1 MTTATSQG
9 EAHEVAK
16 ENKKA
21 IQARNLRTGVLFT
34 APALIILAIFVFY
47 PAIQTFITS
56 LTNGRINSNA
66 RRPAKFIGFQNYI
79 TLFQS
84 QDFWTDVK
92 NTLVYAVLYA
102 PIVVIIALAFALLLN
117 RKDLK
122 FVGFFRTCMFLP
134 FVISLTV
141 AAIAWQFILSPSLGL
156 IPYWVSLLG
165 GPSHLDLLGTRETS
179 MATIVFI
186 TVWKNFGYFMVI
198 FLAGLQGISAELYE
212 AASLDGASAWQK
224 FRYITLPALRPTFN
238 YVVIFGLIGSFQ
250 VFDQVFILTSGGP
263 ARSTETIVYR
273 IYTEAFG
280 NGKLGYASALS
291 YVLLIMTLIVGLIQL
306 YTNNKHEKEEIA
318 CNLHETDRGTGIRKR
333 SHQRRKRTS
342 AQAGARQAHHQ
353 PDAELRRAGTG
364 DVPHDLPADH
374 RRDRLVHAERRHAD
388 LAAEDHSE
396 RVDARQLHEPV
407 PAPADRARAAQHH
420 RVRRRGHDH
429 LRVLRLAR
437 RLSRVDFKGRGIL
450 LAVLIATMMI
460 PAMALLIPVYKL
472 LGSMGLVNSY
482 LGIIIPRMADVG
494 GIFLLRQFFISIPK
508 DLDNAARI
516 DGAGEFRI
524 FAQIILPNAVPAI
537 LTVGMFNFM
546 GNWNDLLWPLIMT
559 SKPETR
565 TITAGL
571 AMLTGHGSSV
581 TPYGVVMA
589 GALISAL
596 PLLIVFFF
604 VQKRFVEGIAMTG
617 MK

>member
-1 MTTATSQG
+1 MSTATATSMKLTAEQ
-9 EAHEVAK
+9 ES
-16 ENKKA
+16 ENARINAENERLRK
-21 IQARNLRTGVLFT
+21 QARAKRT
-34 APALIILAIFVFY
+34 I
-47 PAIQTFITS
+47 S
-56 LTNGRINSNA
+56 LTLSYVA
-66 RRPAKFIGFQNYI
+66 LA
-79 TLFQS
+79 
-84 QDFWTDVK
+84 
-92 NTLVYAVLYA
+92 LVTFLMIF
-102 PIVVIIALAFALLLN
+102 PLIIVVIVSFTPNAVTQTWPPKIIPSAWTLDNYTSLFWRLPIGRELLN
-117 RKDLK
+117 
-122 FVGFFRTCMFLP
+122 
-134 FVISLTV
+134 
-141 AAIAWQFILSPSLGL
+141 
-156 IPYWVSLLG
+156 
-165 GPSHLDLLGTRETS
+165 
-179 MATIVFI
+179 TIVF
-186 TVWKNFGYFMVI
+186 
-198 FLAGLQGISAELYE
+198 
-212 AASLDGASAWQK
+212 
-224 FRYITLPALRPTFN
+224 
-238 YVVIFGLIGSFQ
+238 
-250 VFDQVFILTSGGP
+250 
-263 ARSTETIVYR
+263 
-273 IYTEAFG
+273 
-280 NGKLGYASALS
+280 
-291 YVLLIMTLIVGLIQL
+291 
-306 YTNNKHEKEEIA
+306 
-318 CNLHETDRGTGIRKR
+318 
-333 SHQRRKRTS
+333 
-342 AQAGARQAHHQ
+342 AGAVTIISVFF
-353 PDAELRRAGTG
+353 DS
-364 DVPHDLPADH
+364 
-374 RRDRLVHAERRHAD
+374 
-388 LAAEDHSE
+388 LAAY
-396 RVDARQLHEPV
+396 
-407 PAPADRARAAQHH
+407 
-420 RVRRRGHDH
+420 G
-429 LRVLRLAR
+429 
-437 RLSRVDFKGRGIL
+437 LSRVDFKGRGIL

>member
-1 MTTATSQG
+1 MSTATATSMKLTAEQ
-9 EAHEVAK
+9 ES
-16 ENKKA
+16 ENARINAENERLRK
-21 IQARNLRTGVLFT
+21 QARAKRT
-34 APALIILAIFVFY
+34 I
-47 PAIQTFITS
+47 S
-56 LTNGRINSNA
+56 LTLSYVVLA
-66 RRPAKFIGFQNYI
+66 
-79 TLFQS
+79 
-84 QDFWTDVK
+84 
-92 NTLVYAVLYA
+92 LVTFLMIF
-102 PIVVIIALAFALLLN
+102 PLIIVVIVSFTPNAVPQTWPPKIIPSAWTLDNYTSLFQRLPIGRELLN
-117 RKDLK
+117 
-122 FVGFFRTCMFLP
+122 
-134 FVISLTV
+134 
-141 AAIAWQFILSPSLGL
+141 
-156 IPYWVSLLG
+156 
-165 GPSHLDLLGTRETS
+165 
-179 MATIVFI
+179 TIVF
-186 TVWKNFGYFMVI
+186 
-198 FLAGLQGISAELYE
+198 
-212 AASLDGASAWQK
+212 
-224 FRYITLPALRPTFN
+224 
-238 YVVIFGLIGSFQ
+238 
-250 VFDQVFILTSGGP
+250 
-263 ARSTETIVYR
+263 
-273 IYTEAFG
+273 
-280 NGKLGYASALS
+280 
-291 YVLLIMTLIVGLIQL
+291 
-306 YTNNKHEKEEIA
+306 
-318 CNLHETDRGTGIRKR
+318 
-333 SHQRRKRTS
+333 
-342 AQAGARQAHHQ
+342 AGAVTIISVFF
-353 PDAELRRAGTG
+353 DS
-364 DVPHDLPADH
+364 
-374 RRDRLVHAERRHAD
+374 
-388 LAAEDHSE
+388 LAAY
-396 RVDARQLHEPV
+396 
-407 PAPADRARAAQHH
+407 
-420 RVRRRGHDH
+420 G
-429 LRVLRLAR
+429 
-437 RLSRVDFKGRGIL
+437 LSRVDFKGRGIL

>member
-1 MTTATSQG
+1 MSTATATSMKLTAEQ
-9 EAHEVAK
+9 ES
-16 ENKKA
+16 ENARINAENERLRK
-21 IQARNLRTGVLFT
+21 QARAKRT
-34 APALIILAIFVFY
+34 I
-47 PAIQTFITS
+47 S
-56 LTNGRINSNA
+56 LTLSYVA
-66 RRPAKFIGFQNYI
+66 LA
-79 TLFQS
+79 
-84 QDFWTDVK
+84 
-92 NTLVYAVLYA
+92 LVTFLMIF
-102 PIVVIIALAFALLLN
+102 PLIIVVIVSFTPNAVTQTWPPKIIPSAWTLDNYTSLFQ
-117 RKDLK
+117 R
-122 FVGFFRTCMFLP
+122 LP
-134 FVISLTV
+134 I
-141 AAIAWQFILSPSLGL
+141 G
-156 IPYWVSLLG
+156 
-165 GPSHLDLLGTRETS
+165 RELVN
-179 MATIVFI
+179 TIVF
-186 TVWKNFGYFMVI
+186 
-198 FLAGLQGISAELYE
+198 
-212 AASLDGASAWQK
+212 
-224 FRYITLPALRPTFN
+224 
-238 YVVIFGLIGSFQ
+238 
-250 VFDQVFILTSGGP
+250 
-263 ARSTETIVYR
+263 
-273 IYTEAFG
+273 
-280 NGKLGYASALS
+280 
-291 YVLLIMTLIVGLIQL
+291 
-306 YTNNKHEKEEIA
+306 
-318 CNLHETDRGTGIRKR
+318 
-333 SHQRRKRTS
+333 
-342 AQAGARQAHHQ
+342 AGAVTIISVFF
-353 PDAELRRAGTG
+353 DS
-364 DVPHDLPADH
+364 
-374 RRDRLVHAERRHAD
+374 
-388 LAAEDHSE
+388 LAAY
-396 RVDARQLHEPV
+396 
-407 PAPADRARAAQHH
+407 
-420 RVRRRGHDH
+420 G
-429 LRVLRLAR
+429 
-437 RLSRVDFKGRGIL
+437 LSRVDFKGRGIL

>member
-1 MTTATSQG
+1 MSTATATSVKLTTEQ
-9 EAHEVAK
+9 ES
-16 ENKKA
+16 ENARINAENERLRK
-21 IQARNLRTGVLFT
+21 QARAKRT
-34 APALIILAIFVFY
+34 I
-47 PAIQTFITS
+47 S
-56 LTNGRINSNA
+56 LTLSYVA
-66 RRPAKFIGFQNYI
+66 LA
-79 TLFQS
+79 
-84 QDFWTDVK
+84 
-92 NTLVYAVLYA
+92 LVTFLMIF
-102 PIVVIIALAFALLLN
+102 PLIIVVIVSFTPNAVTQTWPPKIIPSAWTLDNYTSLFQRLPVGRELLN
-117 RKDLK
+117 
-122 FVGFFRTCMFLP
+122 
-134 FVISLTV
+134 
-141 AAIAWQFILSPSLGL
+141 
-156 IPYWVSLLG
+156 
-165 GPSHLDLLGTRETS
+165 
-179 MATIVFI
+179 TIVF
-186 TVWKNFGYFMVI
+186 
-198 FLAGLQGISAELYE
+198 
-212 AASLDGASAWQK
+212 
-224 FRYITLPALRPTFN
+224 
-238 YVVIFGLIGSFQ
+238 
-250 VFDQVFILTSGGP
+250 
-263 ARSTETIVYR
+263 
-273 IYTEAFG
+273 
-280 NGKLGYASALS
+280 
-291 YVLLIMTLIVGLIQL
+291 
-306 YTNNKHEKEEIA
+306 
-318 CNLHETDRGTGIRKR
+318 
-333 SHQRRKRTS
+333 
-342 AQAGARQAHHQ
+342 AGAVTIISVFF
-353 PDAELRRAGTG
+353 DS
-364 DVPHDLPADH
+364 
-374 RRDRLVHAERRHAD
+374 
-388 LAAEDHSE
+388 LAAY
-396 RVDARQLHEPV
+396 
-407 PAPADRARAAQHH
+407 
-420 RVRRRGHDH
+420 G
-429 LRVLRLAR
+429 
-437 RLSRVDFKGRGIL
+437 LSRVDFKGRGIL

>member
-1 MTTATSQG
+1 MSTATATSMKLTAEQ
-9 EAHEVAK
+9 ES
-16 ENKKA
+16 ENARINAENERLRK
-21 IQARNLRTGVLFT
+21 QARAKRT
-34 APALIILAIFVFY
+34 I
-47 PAIQTFITS
+47 S
-56 LTNGRINSNA
+56 LTLSYVA
-66 RRPAKFIGFQNYI
+66 LA
-79 TLFQS
+79 
-84 QDFWTDVK
+84 
-92 NTLVYAVLYA
+92 LVTFLMIF
-102 PIVVIIALAFALLLN
+102 PLTIVVIVSFTPNAVTQTWPPKIIPSAWTLDNYTSLFQRLPIGRELLN
-117 RKDLK
+117 
-122 FVGFFRTCMFLP
+122 
-134 FVISLTV
+134 
-141 AAIAWQFILSPSLGL
+141 
-156 IPYWVSLLG
+156 
-165 GPSHLDLLGTRETS
+165 
-179 MATIVFI
+179 TIVF
-186 TVWKNFGYFMVI
+186 
-198 FLAGLQGISAELYE
+198 
-212 AASLDGASAWQK
+212 
-224 FRYITLPALRPTFN
+224 
-238 YVVIFGLIGSFQ
+238 
-250 VFDQVFILTSGGP
+250 
-263 ARSTETIVYR
+263 
-273 IYTEAFG
+273 
-280 NGKLGYASALS
+280 
-291 YVLLIMTLIVGLIQL
+291 
-306 YTNNKHEKEEIA
+306 
-318 CNLHETDRGTGIRKR
+318 
-333 SHQRRKRTS
+333 
-342 AQAGARQAHHQ
+342 AGAVTIISVFF
-353 PDAELRRAGTG
+353 DS
-364 DVPHDLPADH
+364 
-374 RRDRLVHAERRHAD
+374 
-388 LAAEDHSE
+388 LAAY
-396 RVDARQLHEPV
+396 
-407 PAPADRARAAQHH
+407 
-420 RVRRRGHDH
+420 G
-429 LRVLRLAR
+429 
-437 RLSRVDFKGRGIL
+437 LSRVDFKGRGIL

>member
-1 MTTATSQG
+1 MSTATATSMKLTAEQ
-9 EAHEVAK
+9 ES
-16 ENKKA
+16 ENARINAENERLRK
-21 IQARNLRTGVLFT
+21 QARAKRT
-34 APALIILAIFVFY
+34 I
-47 PAIQTFITS
+47 S
-56 LTNGRINSNA
+56 LTLSYVA
-66 RRPAKFIGFQNYI
+66 LA
-79 TLFQS
+79 
-84 QDFWTDVK
+84 
-92 NTLVYAVLYA
+92 LVTFLMIF
-102 PIVVIIALAFALLLN
+102 PLIIVVIVSFTPNAVTQTWPPKIIPSAWTLDNYTSLFQRLPLGRELLN
-117 RKDLK
+117 
-122 FVGFFRTCMFLP
+122 
-134 FVISLTV
+134 
-141 AAIAWQFILSPSLGL
+141 
-156 IPYWVSLLG
+156 
-165 GPSHLDLLGTRETS
+165 
-179 MATIVFI
+179 TIVF
-186 TVWKNFGYFMVI
+186 
-198 FLAGLQGISAELYE
+198 
-212 AASLDGASAWQK
+212 
-224 FRYITLPALRPTFN
+224 
-238 YVVIFGLIGSFQ
+238 
-250 VFDQVFILTSGGP
+250 
-263 ARSTETIVYR
+263 
-273 IYTEAFG
+273 
-280 NGKLGYASALS
+280 
-291 YVLLIMTLIVGLIQL
+291 
-306 YTNNKHEKEEIA
+306 
-318 CNLHETDRGTGIRKR
+318 
-333 SHQRRKRTS
+333 
-342 AQAGARQAHHQ
+342 AGAVTIISVFF
-353 PDAELRRAGTG
+353 DS
-364 DVPHDLPADH
+364 
-374 RRDRLVHAERRHAD
+374 
-388 LAAEDHSE
+388 LAAY
-396 RVDARQLHEPV
+396 
-407 PAPADRARAAQHH
+407 
-420 RVRRRGHDH
+420 G
-429 LRVLRLAR
+429 
-437 RLSRVDFKGRGIL
+437 LSRVDFKGRGIL

>member
-1 MTTATSQG
+1 MSTATATSMKLTAEQ
-9 EAHEVAK
+9 ES
-16 ENKKA
+16 ENARINAENERLRK
-21 IQARNLRTGVLFT
+21 QARAKRT
-34 APALIILAIFVFY
+34 I
-47 PAIQTFITS
+47 S
-56 LTNGRINSNA
+56 LTLSYVA
-66 RRPAKFIGFQNYI
+66 
-79 TLFQS
+79 LE
-84 QDFWTDVK
+84 
-92 NTLVYAVLYA
+92 LVTFLMIF
-102 PIVVIIALAFALLLN
+102 PLIIVVIVSFTPNAVTQTWPPKIIPSAWTLDNYTSLFQRLPIGRELLN
-117 RKDLK
+117 
-122 FVGFFRTCMFLP
+122 
-134 FVISLTV
+134 
-141 AAIAWQFILSPSLGL
+141 
-156 IPYWVSLLG
+156 
-165 GPSHLDLLGTRETS
+165 
-179 MATIVFI
+179 TIVF
-186 TVWKNFGYFMVI
+186 
-198 FLAGLQGISAELYE
+198 
-212 AASLDGASAWQK
+212 
-224 FRYITLPALRPTFN
+224 
-238 YVVIFGLIGSFQ
+238 
-250 VFDQVFILTSGGP
+250 
-263 ARSTETIVYR
+263 
-273 IYTEAFG
+273 
-280 NGKLGYASALS
+280 
-291 YVLLIMTLIVGLIQL
+291 
-306 YTNNKHEKEEIA
+306 
-318 CNLHETDRGTGIRKR
+318 
-333 SHQRRKRTS
+333 
-342 AQAGARQAHHQ
+342 AGAVTIISVFF
-353 PDAELRRAGTG
+353 DS
-364 DVPHDLPADH
+364 
-374 RRDRLVHAERRHAD
+374 
-388 LAAEDHSE
+388 LAAY
-396 RVDARQLHEPV
+396 
-407 PAPADRARAAQHH
+407 
-420 RVRRRGHDH
+420 G
-429 LRVLRLAR
+429 
-437 RLSRVDFKGRGIL
+437 LSRVDFKGRGIL

>member
-1 MTTATSQG
+1 MSTATATSMKLTAEQ
-9 EAHEVAK
+9 ES
-16 ENKKA
+16 ENARTNAENERLRK
-21 IQARNLRTGVLFT
+21 QARAKRT
-34 APALIILAIFVFY
+34 I
-47 PAIQTFITS
+47 S
-56 LTNGRINSNA
+56 LTLSYVA
-66 RRPAKFIGFQNYI
+66 LA
-79 TLFQS
+79 
-84 QDFWTDVK
+84 
-92 NTLVYAVLYA
+92 LVTFLMIF
-102 PIVVIIALAFALLLN
+102 PLIIVVIVSFTPNAVTQTWPPKIIPSAWTLDNYTSLFQRLPIGRELLN
-117 RKDLK
+117 
-122 FVGFFRTCMFLP
+122 
-134 FVISLTV
+134 
-141 AAIAWQFILSPSLGL
+141 
-156 IPYWVSLLG
+156 
-165 GPSHLDLLGTRETS
+165 
-179 MATIVFI
+179 TIVF
-186 TVWKNFGYFMVI
+186 
-198 FLAGLQGISAELYE
+198 
-212 AASLDGASAWQK
+212 
-224 FRYITLPALRPTFN
+224 
-238 YVVIFGLIGSFQ
+238 
-250 VFDQVFILTSGGP
+250 
-263 ARSTETIVYR
+263 
-273 IYTEAFG
+273 
-280 NGKLGYASALS
+280 
-291 YVLLIMTLIVGLIQL
+291 
-306 YTNNKHEKEEIA
+306 
-318 CNLHETDRGTGIRKR
+318 
-333 SHQRRKRTS
+333 
-342 AQAGARQAHHQ
+342 AGAVTIISVFF
-353 PDAELRRAGTG
+353 DS
-364 DVPHDLPADH
+364 
-374 RRDRLVHAERRHAD
+374 
-388 LAAEDHSE
+388 LAAY
-396 RVDARQLHEPV
+396 
-407 PAPADRARAAQHH
+407 
-420 RVRRRGHDH
+420 G
-429 LRVLRLAR
+429 
-437 RLSRVDFKGRGIL
+437 LSRVDFKGRGIL

>member
-1 MTTATSQG
+1 MSTATATSVKLTTEQ
-9 EAHEVAK
+9 ES
-16 ENKKA
+16 ENARINAENERLRK
-21 IQARNLRTGVLFT
+21 QARAKRT
-34 APALIILAIFVFY
+34 I
-47 PAIQTFITS
+47 S
-56 LTNGRINSNA
+56 LTLSYVA
-66 RRPAKFIGFQNYI
+66 LA
-79 TLFQS
+79 
-84 QDFWTDVK
+84 
-92 NTLVYAVLYA
+92 LVTFLMIF
-102 PIVVIIALAFALLLN
+102 PLIIVVIVSFTPNAVTQTWPPKVIPSAWTLDNYTSLFQRLPIGRELLN
-117 RKDLK
+117 
-122 FVGFFRTCMFLP
+122 
-134 FVISLTV
+134 
-141 AAIAWQFILSPSLGL
+141 
-156 IPYWVSLLG
+156 
-165 GPSHLDLLGTRETS
+165 
-179 MATIVFI
+179 TIVF
-186 TVWKNFGYFMVI
+186 
-198 FLAGLQGISAELYE
+198 
-212 AASLDGASAWQK
+212 
-224 FRYITLPALRPTFN
+224 
-238 YVVIFGLIGSFQ
+238 
-250 VFDQVFILTSGGP
+250 
-263 ARSTETIVYR
+263 
-273 IYTEAFG
+273 
-280 NGKLGYASALS
+280 
-291 YVLLIMTLIVGLIQL
+291 
-306 YTNNKHEKEEIA
+306 
-318 CNLHETDRGTGIRKR
+318 
-333 SHQRRKRTS
+333 
-342 AQAGARQAHHQ
+342 AGAVTIISVFF
-353 PDAELRRAGTG
+353 DS
-364 DVPHDLPADH
+364 
-374 RRDRLVHAERRHAD
+374 
-388 LAAEDHSE
+388 LAAY
-396 RVDARQLHEPV
+396 
-407 PAPADRARAAQHH
+407 
-420 RVRRRGHDH
+420 G
-429 LRVLRLAR
+429 
-437 RLSRVDFKGRGIL
+437 LSRVDFKGRGIL

>member
-1 MTTATSQG
+1 MST
-9 EAHEVAK
+9 
-16 ENKKA
+16 
-21 IQARNLRTGVLFT
+21 RNR
-34 APALIILAIFVFY
+34 
-47 PAIQTFITS
+47 
-56 LTNGRINSNA
+56 
-66 RRPAKFIGFQNYI
+66 
-79 TLFQS
+79 
-84 QDFWTDVK
+84 
-92 NTLVYAVLYA
+92 
-102 PIVVIIALAFALLLN
+102 
-117 RKDLK
+117 
-122 FVGFFRTCMFLP
+122 
-134 FVISLTV
+134 
-141 AAIAWQFILSPSLGL
+141 
-156 IPYWVSLLG
+156 
-165 GPSHLDLLGTRETS
+165 
-179 MATIVFI
+179 
-186 TVWKNFGYFMVI
+186 
-198 FLAGLQGISAELYE
+198 
-212 AASLDGASAWQK
+212 
-224 FRYITLPALRPTFN
+224 
-238 YVVIFGLIGSFQ
+238 
-250 VFDQVFILTSGGP
+250 
-263 ARSTETIVYR
+263 
-273 IYTEAFG
+273 
-280 NGKLGYASALS
+280 
-291 YVLLIMTLIVGLIQL
+291 
-306 YTNNKHEKEEIA
+306 
-318 CNLHETDRGTGIRKR
+318 NLHETDRGTGIRNARINAENERLRKQAR
-333 SHQRRKRTS
+333 AKRTISLTLSYVALALVTFLMIFPLIIVVIVSFTPNAVTQTWPPKIIPS
-342 AQAGARQAHHQ
+342 AWTLDNYTSLFQRLPIGRELLNTIVFAGAVTIISVFF
-353 PDAELRRAGTG
+353 DS
-364 DVPHDLPADH
+364 
-374 RRDRLVHAERRHAD
+374 
-388 LAAEDHSE
+388 LAAY
-396 RVDARQLHEPV
+396 
-407 PAPADRARAAQHH
+407 
-420 RVRRRGHDH
+420 G
-429 LRVLRLAR
+429 
-437 RLSRVDFKGRGIL
+437 LSRVDFKGRGIL

>member
-1 MTTATSQG
+1 MSTATATSMKLIAEQ
-9 EAHEVAK
+9 ES
-16 ENKKA
+16 ENARINAENERLRK
-21 IQARNLRTGVLFT
+21 QARAKRT
-34 APALIILAIFVFY
+34 I
-47 PAIQTFITS
+47 S
-56 LTNGRINSNA
+56 LTLSYVA
-66 RRPAKFIGFQNYI
+66 LA
-79 TLFQS
+79 
-84 QDFWTDVK
+84 
-92 NTLVYAVLYA
+92 LVTFLMIF
-102 PIVVIIALAFALLLN
+102 PLIIVVIVSFTPNAVTQTWPPKIIPSAWTLDNYTSLFQRLPIGRELLN
-117 RKDLK
+117 
-122 FVGFFRTCMFLP
+122 
-134 FVISLTV
+134 
-141 AAIAWQFILSPSLGL
+141 
-156 IPYWVSLLG
+156 
-165 GPSHLDLLGTRETS
+165 
-179 MATIVFI
+179 TIVF
-186 TVWKNFGYFMVI
+186 
-198 FLAGLQGISAELYE
+198 
-212 AASLDGASAWQK
+212 
-224 FRYITLPALRPTFN
+224 
-238 YVVIFGLIGSFQ
+238 
-250 VFDQVFILTSGGP
+250 
-263 ARSTETIVYR
+263 
-273 IYTEAFG
+273 
-280 NGKLGYASALS
+280 
-291 YVLLIMTLIVGLIQL
+291 
-306 YTNNKHEKEEIA
+306 
-318 CNLHETDRGTGIRKR
+318 
-333 SHQRRKRTS
+333 
-342 AQAGARQAHHQ
+342 AGAVTIISVFF
-353 PDAELRRAGTG
+353 DS
-364 DVPHDLPADH
+364 
-374 RRDRLVHAERRHAD
+374 
-388 LAAEDHSE
+388 LAAY
-396 RVDARQLHEPV
+396 
-407 PAPADRARAAQHH
+407 
-420 RVRRRGHDH
+420 G
-429 LRVLRLAR
+429 
-437 RLSRVDFKGRGIL
+437 LSRVDFKGRGIL